1 VIERSNEAAMAYDAR
16 RETILETAASLF
28 ASQGYERTTIRDV
41 ARAAGISV
49 AGLYYYVRGKDELL
63 YRICERSFTMVLDSL
78 TEKLAATSEPRGRVR
93 VVIRNHFEHF
103 LRHMNEMKVL
113 TRELDALEGAQAAQ
127 IYALRHRYYTICRN
141 VVSEVAVAS
150 VPPRLATM
158 ALFGM
163 LNWIHMWYRPE
174 ADGNADTLA
183 DGMTRIFLDGY
194 AFSAETRA
202 PWTRPTAASR

>member
-1 VIERSNEAAMAYDAR
+1 VIERSNEVAMAYDAR
-16 RETILETAASLF
+16 RETILETAALLF

-194 AFSAETRA
+194 ASSAETRT
-202 PWTRPTAASR
+202 PWARPTAASR

>member
-1 VIERSNEAAMAYDAR
+1 MAYDAR

-49 AGLYYYVRGKDELL
+49 AGLYYYVRGKEELL
-63 YRICERSFTMVLDSL
+63 YRICERSFTLVLEAL
-78 TEKLAATSEPRGRVR
+78 TERLAETPDPRARVR
-93 VVIRNHFEHF
+93 VVIHNHLEHF
-103 LRHMNEMKVL
+103 LRHMSEMKVL
-113 TRELDALEGAQAAQ
+113 TRELDALQGAHATE
-127 IYALRHRYYTICRN
+127 IYALRHRYYTICRH
-141 VVSEVAVAS
+141 VVSNVAVGT

-174 ADGNADTLA
+174 ADGDAGALA
-183 DGMTRIFLDGY
+183 DGMARIFLDGY
-194 AFSAETRA
+194 AASSEGRV
-202 PWTRPTAASR
+202 PWTRQTAASH

>member
-1 VIERSNEAAMAYDAR
+1 MAYDAR
-16 RETILETAASLF
+16 RETILETAAELF

-63 YRICERSFTMVLDSL
+63 YHICERSFTMVLGTL
-78 TEKLAATSEPRGRVR
+78 TERLARTADPRARVR
-93 VVIRNHFEHF
+93 VVISNHLDHF
-103 LRHMNEMKVL
+103 LRHMNEIKVL
-113 TRELDALEGAQAAQ
+113 TRELDALQGPHATQ
-127 IYALRHRYYTICRN
+127 IYALRHRYYAICRR
-141 VVSEVAVAS
+141 VVSEAAVGT

-174 ADGNADTLA
+174 ADGDADALA
-183 DGMTRIFLDGY
+183 DGMARIFLDGY
-194 AFSAETRA
+194 AASGEARA
-202 PWTRPTAASR
+202 PWMGPTAASR

>member
-1 VIERSNEAAMAYDAR
+1 MAYDAR
-16 RETILETAASLF
+16 RETILETAAQLF

-63 YRICERSFTMVLDSL
+63 YRICERSFTMVLG
-78 TEKLAATSEPRGRVR
+78 TLAERLAHTADPRARVR
-93 VVIRNHFEHF
+93 VVISNHLEHF
-103 LRHMNEMKVL
+103 LHHMNEMKVL
-113 TRELDALEGAQAAQ
+113 TRELDALQGAHATQ
-127 IYALRHRYYTICRN
+127 IYALRHRYYTICRR
-141 VVSEVAVAS
+141 VVSDAAVGT

-174 ADGNADTLA
+174 ADGDADALA
-183 DGMTRIFLDGY
+183 GGIARIFLDGY
-194 AFSAETRA
+194 AASGEARA
-202 PWTRPTAASR
+202 PWMGPKAASR